1 MNTNTAIDF
10 RNPTVVRNAGVSAL
24 KKELGIVGA
33 SYFMRQFNTGT
44 GDYTAERNELFRNV
58 SSDEI
63 AEGIRAL
70 QTHQNDG
77 ENL

>member
-1 MNTNTAIDF
+1 MSGNVAIDF

-33 SYFMRQFNTGT
+33 SYFMRQYDVGH
-44 GDYTAERNELFRNV
+44 GDYTAEREALFHDV

-63 AEGIRAL
+63 AEGIRAF
-70 QTHQNDG
+70 QAMDG
-77 ENL
+77 ETEQL